1 MSTFSKNVERWRG
14 PVSAV
19 AGDVPVDFLLA
30 WIDHESS
37 GRSTIPV
44 SSIGER
50 GAFQVY
56 PAEAQQIG
64 YSDAQFA
71 ALSTEGDPPTGGSL
85 NADSGVRLAHY
96 YMGKADNVLSQVGA
110 SWGRSGSYWTLV
122 KLFHGAPVIA
132 KDGMIAV
139 SKKLGRAPKDW
150 NEFAPLLT
158 SMAQASD
165 PLLSATVI
173 RLAPKLVG
181 NSTEIAQKAGLS
193 LIGKAA
199 FGAAT
204 AIVLGVL
211 AFFGYRWWKGR
222 QA

>member
-1 MSTFSKNVERWRG
+1 MPFSSSVERWRG

-19 AGDVPVDFLLA
+19 AGEIPVDFLLA

-50 GAFQVY
+50 GAFQIY
-56 PAEAQQIG
+56 PDEAKQIG

-71 ALSTEGDPPTGGSL
+71 ALSTEGDPPSGGSL
-85 NADSGVRLAHY
+85 NADSGVRVARY
-96 YMGKADNVLSQVGA
+96 YMGKANSVLSQVGA
-110 SWGRSGSYWTLV
+110 DWGSSGSYWTLV
-122 KLFHGAPVIA
+122 KLFHGAPAVA
-132 KDGMIAV
+132 KEGMVAV
-139 SKKLGRAPKDW
+139 SKYLGRAPSDW
-150 NEFAPLLT
+150 TEFAYYLT
-158 SMAQASD
+158 NLAQSGD
-165 PLLSATVI
+165 PSLSATVQ

-193 LIGKAA
+193 LVGTVAVGLGSA
-199 FGAAT
+199 L
-204 AIVLGVL
+204 VMGVL